1 MSGKLTKN
9 QASALQFC
17 RDYFARND
25 QLPPAKR
32 MAEHFSW
39 ASPNAAHD
47 VFKALEKQGHIER
60 NDNGKY
66 RFKTATRPDISER
79 GIWS

>member
-1 MSGKLTKN
+1 V
-9 QASALQFC
+9 
-17 RDYFARND
+17 
-25 QLPPAKR
+25 
-32 MAEHFSW
+32 AEHFSW
-39 ASPNAAHD
+39 ASPNAAQD

-66 RFKTATRPDISER
+66 RFKTTTRPEIAER

>member
-1 MSGKLTKN
+1 MSSNLTKT
-9 QASALQFC
+9 QAAALQFC

-32 MAEHFSW
+32 MADHFSW

-60 NDNGKY
+60 NENGKY
-66 RFKTATRPDISER
+66 RFKTATRPNIAEQ
-79 GIWS
+79 GILS